1 MKRRKTPANWKT
13 EATVSASPKVIY
25 SDLTEALNIGSMKQ
39 LFLDDYLIDQ
49 MQGVHRRLHHPSR
62 CADNPLV
69 VGDKPWEIPR
79 RGVNAG
85 TYLFGGTVMFDE
97 EEQQFKMWYRT
108 DQILPSEPS
117 SDKSIRYRV
126 PPGGYRTLY
135 AVSREGLYW
144 EKPNLGLV
152 EHEGSRNNNL
162 LPVEIGGEGYI
173 RRSMIIKDYQ
183 ERDPEKRYKIL
194 FMDKTDPSE
203 ELNQSD
209 QWTQWGLKKAYSSD
223 GIHWRTGVGRPIRF
237 ERKLR
242 ELRANG
248 ELFGWDPKLQRYVFF
263 TLRSHPEMVPA
274 SVDGRLVRHEDAITR
289 ITSRDFETW
298 GEPCD
303 LIQRDPHCDPF
314 QWSPGHVG
322 VMTAILYTEELY
334 VGFVDTVT
342 PHAVEDVSGDCW
354 DVYNI
359 EHGEHRTELVISR
372 DGTHWKRIAP
382 HWWFLPPGLWGTWD
396 HDHVVLA
403 KPIVRENEI
412 LIYYTGNNLPCKAQM
427 PGHAQ
432 YGLVGKFVNGQQ
444 MGYAIGLAK
453 LRLDGFASMEGY
465 EAEATLT
472 TRPLVFNG
480 DNLVINARAPEKP
493 FDSTPPSRGSRLTLG
508 PMYGRLRVE
517 IGDEAGTPFRG
528 YKASDCDSFSGDDI
542 AKVVSWHGKSDL
554 SHLWGKVIR
563 LKFFL
568 KNAALYSL
576 QFTRKQIKPS
586 SVNPLCPGCR
596 GRPQAAS

>member
-1 MKRRKTPANWKT
+1 MDDMNRRKIRAGLTTGTA
-13 EATVSASPKVIY
+13 VSVSPQVNSADSTK
-25 SDLTEALNIGSMKQ
+25 ALNIGSTKQ
-39 LFLDDYLIDQ
+39 LFLDDFLVDQ
-49 MQGVHRRLHHPSR
+49 MQGVYRRFHHPSR
-62 CADNPLV
+62 FAENPLV
-69 VGDKPWEIPR
+69 VGDKPWETPR

-108 DQILPSEPS
+108 DQILPSQPS
-117 SDKSIRYRV
+117 SSKRIRYQV
-126 PPGGYRTLY
+126 PPGGYSTLY
-135 AVSREGLYW
+135 AVSHDGLHW

-162 LPVEIGGEGYI
+162 LPAEIGGGGYI

-183 ERDPEKRYKIL
+183 EKDPEKRYKIL
-194 FMDKTDPSE
+194 YMDKTDPSE
-203 ELNQSD
+203 ELIQSD

-223 GIHWRTGVGRPIRF
+223 GIHWRIKAGRPIRF
-237 ERKLR
+237 ERSLR

-263 TLRSHPEMVPA
+263 TLRSHSEMVQA
-274 SVDGRLVRHEDAITR
+274 DVDGRLVRHEDAIAR

-298 GEPCD
+298 GDPCD
-303 LIQRDPHCDPF
+303 LIKRDPHCDSP

-334 VGFVDTVT
+334 VGFIDTVT
-342 PHAVEDVSGDCW
+342 PHAVEDISGDLW

-359 EHGEHRTELVISR
+359 EHEEHRTELVISR

-382 HWWFLPPGLWGTWD
+382 HWWVLPPGLWGTWD
-396 HDHVVLA
+396 HDHVVLS

-432 YGLVGKFVNGQQ
+432 YDLVGKLVNGQQ
-444 MGYAIGLAK
+444 MGYAIGVAK

-465 EAEATLT
+465 EPEGTLS
-472 TRPLVFNG
+472 TRALIFDG
-480 DNLVINARAPEKP
+480 DQLVINARAPEKP
-493 FDSTPPSRGSRLTLG
+493 LNSKPPSRGSRQIVG
-508 PMYGRLRVE
+508 DPYGRLRVE
-517 IGDEAGTPFRG
+517 IGDEAGIPLKG
-528 YKASDCDSFSGDDI
+528 YKASDCDGFSGDGI
-542 AKVVSWHGKSDL
+542 AKVVTWCGKSDL
-554 SHLWGKVIR
+554 SHFSGKTIR

-576 QFTRKQIKPS
+576 QFTGKQLKPS
-586 SVNPLCPGCR
+586 PINPLCPGCR
-596 GRPQAAS
+596 GRP